1 MTIATLTDN
10 LSVASSLND
19 WYKQYCSLYQIN
31 PSIMEFLTK
40 DELLEAGK
48 THRLD
53 VIFIYL
59 RGPEGFLHAR
69 RIHEEMPE
77 SRMVFVADTT
87 EYAVQCIRLHFTDYM
102 LLPLEF
108 KSFVRAMKLS
118 GVGS

>member
-69 RIHEEMPE
+69 RIREELPT
-77 SRMVFVADTT
+77 SRAVFIGDTK
-87 EYAVQCIRLHFTDYM
+87 EYAVKCMRLHFTDYM
-102 LLPLEF
+102 VLPLEF
-108 KSFVRAMKLS
+108 KNFVRTMKLV
-118 GVGS
+118 GVG